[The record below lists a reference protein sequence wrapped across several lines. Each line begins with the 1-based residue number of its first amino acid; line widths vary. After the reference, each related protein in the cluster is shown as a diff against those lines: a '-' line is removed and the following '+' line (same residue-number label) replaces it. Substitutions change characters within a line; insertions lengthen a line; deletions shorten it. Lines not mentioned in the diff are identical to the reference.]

1 MMRKL
6 SLPLFLVISTVLL
19 LWLIGKANRD
29 DGGADNGPALLAG
42 QDYDYY
48 LSSVQSTRF
57 GAAGQT
63 VYHLVASRVTHYPDT
78 DLAIMEAPRLTY
90 FEARRAPWTVTAVEG
105 RLSPDAGRNEER
117 LDLVGDVVLRQAGAS
132 GTVVEMQTAT
142 LTIFPVSEEAL
153 TEAAVT
159 LLATGTR
166 LESIG
171 LHAELASE
179 KIELLKAVRG
189 YHTQHAPLP

>member
-1 MMRKL
+1 MRKL

-29 DGGADNGPALLAG
+29 DGGADNGPALPTG

-57 GAAGQT
+57 GPTGQT
-63 VYHLVASRVTHYPDT
+63 VYHLVATRVTHYPDT

-90 FEARRAPWTVTAVEG
+90 FEASRAPWTVTAVEG

-132 GTVVEMQTAT
+132 GTVVEMQTAA

-153 TEAAVT
+153 TDAAVT

-179 KIELLKAVRG
+179 KIELLNAVKG